1 VSALEWIGFNNETAE
16 KIISHYA
23 SRPDPD
29 QNPDEL
35 LDYVYSHV
43 RGKSQQQ
50 DRPAIETMASM
61 GLRQDFQNA
70 LTDPRFESIQ
80 GTETL
85 RFWIEDTLR
94 INYLTMI
101 VLQGR
106 LKKTAELIKA
116 GKKKGKR
123 ASLPHAASIFQP
135 EASSSQSP
143 STTAT
148 LSMTAANQSIPEQ
161 HNLPATYV
169 SVEAAGPILHD
180 HVVLYKARAA
190 CDMEDLIL
198 EDGRFNL
205 SSLQTYSG
213 GDFNHLR
220 GAWYWTPERECAET
234 YREWVE
240 RRCPWSETWVIRIQA
255 PKACFNTLKHEE
267 LWYGYDWKE
276 YLWHCR
282 KKRPPPSK
290 YDKFWESA
298 DLVKGHIC
306 TKVSSV
312 VLHVK
317 KEKLQTAITDDFVMT
332 LAGGAKATQ
341 WVFMK
346 DTSFGLILEQA
357 LGKTHIDITQALQ
370 MQGDSETKSP

>member
-1 VSALEWIGFNNETAE
+1 MSLESEDIALLEQERIIIQAGGKRTVSGAYLSPPSSLSSTSLSSAGSSPVSLRLWRFTDPSPKYINLPLEEVSVSALEWIGFNNETAE

-143 STTAT
+143 STTTT

-220 GAWYWTPERECAET
+220 GAWY
-234 YREWVE
+234 
-240 RRCPWSETWVIRIQA
+240 
-255 PKACFNTLKHEE
+255 
-267 LWYGYDWKE
+267 
-276 YLWHCR
+276 
-282 KKRPPPSK
+282 
-290 YDKFWESA
+290 
-298 DLVKGHIC
+298 
-306 TKVSSV
+306 
-312 VLHVK
+312 
-317 KEKLQTAITDDFVMT
+317 
-332 LAGGAKATQ
+332 
-341 WVFMK
+341 
-346 DTSFGLILEQA
+346 
-357 LGKTHIDITQALQ
+357 
-370 MQGDSETKSP
+370 